1 MSSAAYFAVNYKLQD
16 GRLADK
22 LNIVISSTLANVS
35 LLYLAYEGVSHIDF
49 TFSQAETVGY
59 SLLNQDALKK
69 Q

>member
-1 MSSAAYFAVNYKLQD
+1 MSNAAYLVFNYKRQD

-22 LNIVISSTLANVS
+22 LGIVSSTLANVS

-49 TFSQAETVGY
+49 IFSQEETAGY
-59 SLLNQDALKK
+59 SSLNRNALKR